1 VRPLS
6 PGDRLGDVALRI
18 TEEGGGL
25 PVTDATGRLIGVVTD
40 RQLLLALF
48 PPYIVQ
54 LRSAGVITRDFP
66 ALVRRAAA
74 AADQRVEEVMTRE
87 PKHLTADD
95 SEAHAAELFLHE
107 GVRTL
112 PVVSGDRLEGVI
124 QVGDVIGSLLAACGR
139 AADPTGRTA

>member
-6 PGDRLGDVALRI
+6 PGDSLGDAAIRI
-18 TEEGGGL
+18 AQEGVGL
-25 PVTDATGRLIGVVTD
+25 PVADAAGRLIGFVTE

-66 ALVRRAAA
+66 ALLRRARAAA
-74 AADQRVEEVMTRE
+74 DRRVEEVMTRE

-112 PVVSGDRLEGVI
+112 PVVSGDRLVGVI
-124 QVGDVIGSLLAACGR
+124 KVGDVIGSLLAACGR
-139 AADPTGRTA
+139 APGSAGRTA